1 MLFKSAAAT
10 FLGALVP
17 LAYGQ
22 QEIPT
27 IHGSGTT
34 NPSKCIW
41 RVMSLINERALDTT
55 RLTYRAVGSG
65 TGIHEFV
72 GEANTP
78 AYKPYDQHFG
88 AGDIPVPQD
97 DYNNIKSINS
107 DEVFHL
113 PFVVSGISF
122 FHNVAVTGA
131 EDDKGLKLTP
141 CILAGIFNGK
151 IKTWDH
157 QDIKD
162 QNPGISIKSDYKIT
176 VAHRWEGSSSTKS
189 ITQYLNKVCPSEW
202 PDGKVDKEAK
212 NISWPENAVGNS
224 DCDSSGKMADCIS
237 NTDGTIGYLDS
248 GHGWESDLNEIEL
261 QNKDGVFLSSKTSF
275 DKDGMS
281 NAADVAII
289 AQGITDFKE
298 DFSAVNL
305 INLAGEDTWPIMVMS
320 YIYVRKNMANL
331 FNDQRSEYLLK
342 IFLQALY
349 HEDYIG
355 ECATFH
361 FSPVPTSVKN
371 KALVAIGEVA
381 WADETSETKNYKF
394 EVDIEKGAG
403 MESHV
408 LSKRRRA
415 YGEYERGAIED
426 KLEDLTAR
434 SDFLF
439 DYFERL
445 EMADLENLIKIAQDE
460 KLLERTEKISN
471 RRITASLVLASI
483 SFAFWCAAILFF
495 IVKKVANV

>member
-22 QEIPT
+22 QAIPT

-72 GEANTP
+72 GKENTTP
-78 AYKPYDQHFG
+78 YTPYDQHFG
-88 AGDIPVPQD
+88 SGDIPVPEE
-97 DYNNIKSINS
+97 DYNAITDN
-107 DEVFHL
+107 DEMFHL

-122 FHNVAVTGA
+122 FHNVAVTGV
-131 EDDKGLKLTP
+131 EGLKLTP
-141 CILAGIFNGK
+141 CILAKIFNGK

-157 QDIKD
+157 QEIKD
-162 QNPGISIKSDYKIT
+162 QNPGISMKSDYKIT

-212 NISWPENAVGNS
+212 NIDWPDSALGNT

-248 GHGWESDLNEIEL
+248 GHGWETDLDEIEL
-261 QNKDGVFLSSKTSF
+261 KNKDGVFLSSKTSF
-275 DKDGMS
+275 EKDGMS
-281 NAADVAII
+281 NAADVAIT
-289 AQGITDFKE
+289 AQGIIDFDE
-298 DFSAVNL
+298 DFSKVNL
-305 INLAGEDTWPIMVMS
+305 INLSGEDTWPIMVMS
-320 YIYVRKNMANL
+320 YIYVRKNISRVL
-331 FNDQRSEYLLK
+331 SDHGSRYLLK
-342 IFLQALY
+342 IFLEALY

-355 ECATFH
+355 ECAKFH

-371 KALVAIGEVA
+371 KALNAIGNVDWLSGEAALV
-381 WADETSETKNYKF
+381 EPYHF

-403 MESHV
+403 MKTHV

-426 KLEDLTAR
+426 ELEDLTAR
-434 SDFLF
+434 SNFLF
-439 DYFERL
+439 DYFEKL
-445 EMADLENLIKIAQDE
+445 ETADLENLIKLAQDE

-483 SFAFWCAAILFF
+483 SFAFWCAVILAF
-495 IVKKVANV
+495 IVKKILNV